1 MYFFFE
7 GNSMNTYR
15 MSRIVLPAMAILLLF
30 LHPLSAQEEGK
41 KMESSVTEISVTQQA
56 HIEQS
61 AIQPGL
67 DVVYYK
73 NFFKR
78 HLRFLPEGKSP
89 DYPSFKGKP
98 ITHLNHQFGKDE
110 VFDSGETRGIG
121 MRMTGYLHLTEAGI
135 YEFQVLSNDGIIFRM
150 SGQTVLSDP
159 AQHSDNLSNI
169 GRVTVETAG
178 WYPVILEYFQR
189 KGTAAL
195 KLYWKTPDSAEFF
208 PVSEEVYGHI
218 PAI

>member
-1 MYFFFE
+1 
-7 GNSMNTYR
+7 MNTYR
-15 MSRIVLPAMAILLLF
+15 TSSSVVLAIIILLL
-30 LHPLSAQEEGK
+30 LQPLSAQEEGK
-41 KMESSVTEISVTQQA
+41 NVEFSLTEISVSHPA
-56 HIEQS
+56 HIKQS

-73 NFFKR
+73 KFYKR

-89 DYPSFKGKP
+89 EYPSFRGKP

-110 VFDSGETRGIG
+110 VFDSGESRGIG
-121 MRMTGYLHLTEAGI
+121 MRMTGYLNLTDTGI
-135 YEFQVLSNDGIIFRM
+135 YEFQALSNDGIIFRM

-169 GRVTVETAG
+169 GSVTVETAG
-178 WYPVILEYFQR
+178 WYPIILEYFQR

-195 KLYWKTPDSAEFF
+195 KLFWKTPGSAEVL
-208 PVSEEVYGHI
+208 PVSEKVYGHI
-218 PAI
+218 PTS